1 MLKNIRSALSKFF
14 TMERVLIV
22 VVIIV
27 LIIGL
32 GYYTDAKKMVRD
44 AMETGNAEPK
54 KEEKKEVQGAP
65 VAAAPAPVEGYKQQ
79 AVAAPNTP
87 AKSSIN
93 PQLSGPLSPLPPET
107 TTSASAIV
115 A

>member
-1 MLKNIRSALSKFF
+1 MAPEIPIAMYMLVATGFPVCPTCSPCGLHPRS
-14 TMERVLIV
+14 
-22 VVIIV
+22 
-27 LIIGL
+27 
-32 GYYTDAKKMVRD
+32 
-44 AMETGNAEPK
+44 ETGLE
-54 KEEKKEVQGAP
+54 
-65 VAAAPAPVEGYKQQ
+65 Q

-93 PQLSGPLSPLPPET
+93 PQFYGPLSPLPPET

>member
-1 MLKNIRSALSKFF
+1 
-14 TMERVLIV
+14 MERVLIV

-65 VAAAPAPVEGYKQQ
+65 VAAAPALRLVRSVGVLGY
-79 AVAAPNTP
+79 P
-87 AKSSIN
+87 AK
-93 PQLSGPLSPLPPET
+93 
-107 TTSASAIV
+107 AYV
-115 A
+115 R

>member
-1 MLKNIRSALSKFF
+1 MKKFCPSFIYKEMLKNIRSALSKFF

-44 AMETGNAEPK
+44 AMDTGKAEPK
-54 KEEKKEVQGAP
+54 KEEKKELEGAP
-65 VAAAPAPVEGYKQQ
+65 AAAA
-79 AVAAPNTP
+79 TP
-87 AKSSIN
+87 RPHKVWLLFGA
-93 PQLSGPLSPLPPET
+93 
-107 TTSASAIV
+107 
-115 A
+115 